1 MSFVINPYRFGGGPP
16 PSGTPTP
23 LHWWDLDSLTITDQG
38 DSGTTF
44 DLDAVGAG
52 VSAGGTAA
60 PDGGA
65 SINFNNIP
73 IATNDYLENTGGG
86 NIAWDGAGDD
96 MSVAIWGY
104 GAPLTDTGNMLINW
118 RAASTSIINTMFFQ
132 NLATDAYTAVISD
145 DADTID
151 VATTTTPTY
160 ANSTW
165 FHLVQTMENATG
177 DHKLYINGVLR
188 DTSNFAHTG
197 IPTESVP
204 FAIGRLA
211 SNKLADEFR
220 HDGRVW
226 CAGIW
231 DEVLTADQINDDL
244 YNAGNGNKYADLW

>member
-1 MSFVINPYRFGGGPP
+1 MSFVINPYRFGGGAP

-38 DSGTTF
+38 NGTTF

-52 VSAGGTAA
+52 VSAGETLA

-65 SINFNNIP
+65 SINLTNTT
-73 IATNDYLENTGGG
+73 ANDYLENTGGG

-96 MSVAIWGY
+96 MSVAIWGR
-104 GAPLTDTGNMLINW
+104 GDVLATTGNMLINW
-118 RAASTSIINTMFFQ
+118 RAAATSIINTMFFQ
-132 NLATDAYTAVISD
+132 NAATDAFTAVISD
-145 DADTID
+145 DADSID
-151 VATTTTPTY
+151 VTTTTTPTY
-160 ANSTW
+160 ANFTW
-165 FHLVQTMENATG
+165 FHLVQTMNNATG
-177 DHKLYINGVLR
+177 DHKLYVNGVLR

-211 SNKLADEFR
+211 SDKAGDNFA
-220 HDGRVW
+220 HNGRVW